1 MSAKWDAY
9 YLNLC
14 TVVAQ
19 LSKDQSTQLG
29 CVIAGPAHE
38 IRSTGYNSFPRG
50 INDDVPD
57 RQYRPVKYLFMEHAE
72 RNAIYNAARVGIPLE
87 GCTLYCQWLP
97 CADCARA
104 IIQAGIVAVVVA
116 NMKIEERWEASIGA
130 GLQMLRESN
139 VVVRSVDV

>member
-1 MSAKWDAY
+1 M
-9 YLNLC
+9 
-14 TVVAQ
+14 
-19 LSKDQSTQLG
+19 
-29 CVIAGPAHE
+29 
-38 IRSTGYNSFPRG
+38 
-50 INDDVPD
+50 
-57 RQYRPVKYLFMEHAE
+57 FMEHAE
-72 RNAIYNAARVGIPLE
+72 RNAIMNAARVGIPLE

-139 VVVRSVDV
+139 VVVRSADF

>member
-14 TVVAQ
+14 TAVAQ

-50 INDDVPD
+50 INDDVPE

-72 RNAIYNAARVGIPLE
+72 RNAIFNAARVGIPTTGALV
-87 GCTLYCQWLP
+87 
-97 CADCARA
+97 
-104 IIQAGIVAVVVA
+104 AGIVGLIGLDAVFAVWA
-116 NMKIEERWEASIGA
+116 HPLGI
-130 GLQMLRESN
+130 
-139 VVVRSVDV
+139 